1 MTTNAHLTTTPTSG
15 VLPTGMDLWR
25 TGELQESGI
34 NARRVAALVRA
45 GDLVR
50 LRRGCYIRGST
61 WAAQKPWVRSRQLIA
76 AHAQGTLT
84 TSGGGFVYSHTSAAR
99 LHRLYLWGVDDCVHV
114 TQETAPSRTS
124 HGYDVVPHIRPLRTE
139 AMVFVDG
146 MPRTALERTVV
157 DCCLMLNYRQS
168 LVLMDH
174 AIRMGADLEKIR
186 RMSAQLA
193 GRNGVRALR
202 RANKNTDARSE
213 SPGETLTRELIHR
226 LCIEPPELQ
235 VVAWSEE
242 GQHRLDFA
250 WREKKVALEFD
261 GKVKYFDYEPTEQV
275 IYKERQREKALT
287 EEGWTFI
294 RIKWEHL
301 FQEHEFKM
309 RVLRALRNAG

>member
-1 MTTNAHLTTTPTSG
+1 MTNNAQLTMTTGG

-25 TGELQESGI
+25 TGELQESGL
-34 NARRVAALVRA
+34 NARKVSALVRA
-45 GDLVR
+45 GSLVR

-61 WAAQKPWVRSRQLIA
+61 WAGQKPWVRSRQLIA
-76 AHAQGTLT
+76 AHAHGTLT

-99 LHRLYLWGVDDCVHV
+99 LHRLYLWDVDDCVHV
-114 TQETAPSRTS
+114 TQESAPSRTS
-124 HGYDVVPHIRPLRTE
+124 HGRDVVAHTRSLQTADI
-139 AMVFVDG
+139 VFVDG
-146 MPRTALERTVV
+146 MPCTSLERTVV
-157 DCCLMLNYRQS
+157 DCCLMLTNRQA

-174 AIRMGADLEKIR
+174 ALRMGADLAEIR
-186 RMSAQLA
+186 RMSASLA
-193 GRNGVRALR
+193 GRNGVRTLR
-202 RANKNTDARSE
+202 RAIENADVRSE

-235 VVAWSEE
+235 VVVWSPE
-242 GQHRLDFA
+242 GKHRLDFA

-261 GKVKYFDYEPTEQV
+261 GKVKYFDYEPTDEV

-294 RIKWEHL
+294 RIKWQDL

-309 RVLRALRNAG
+309 RVLRALRHAG

>member
-1 MTTNAHLTTTPTSG
+1 MTNNAQLTMTPAG
-15 VLPTGMDLWR
+15 MLPTGMDLWR
-25 TGELQESGI
+25 TDELQESGL
-34 NARRVAALVRA
+34 NARKVSALVRA

-76 AHAQGTLT
+76 AHAHGTLT

-99 LHRLYLWGVDDCVHV
+99 LHRLYLWDVDDCVHV
-114 TQETAPSRTS
+114 TQDSAPSRTS
-124 HGYDVVPHIRPLRTE
+124 HGRDVVAHTRSLQSADI
-139 AMVFVDG
+139 VFVDG
-146 MPRTALERTVV
+146 MPCTSRERTVV
-157 DCCLMLNYRQS
+157 DCCLMLTYRRA
-168 LVLMDH
+168 LVLIDH
-174 AIRMGADLEKIR
+174 ALRMGADLEKIR
-186 RMSAQLA
+186 RMSASLA
-193 GRNGVRALR
+193 GRNGVRTLR
-202 RANKNTDARSE
+202 RAIENADARSE

-235 VVAWSEE
+235 VVACSPE
-242 GQHRLDFA
+242 GQYRLDFA

-261 GKVKYFDYEPTEQV
+261 GRVKYFDYEPTDEV

-294 RIKWEHL
+294 RIKWQDL

-309 RVLRALRNAG
+309 RVLRALRNAS